1 MRRQLRLESKNRK
14 NASNK
19 KTPIIRTFVDRL
31 KKGIVKANFSVKANA
46 VTDEWKDQVNAIETA
61 VTWAYGSS
69 GMKDALSK
77 CIHSALL
84 NGNGYLKAKF
94 TTPKE
99 RMESIRNPDSREY
112 IKIENFYSKVEWV
125 SEFDLFYDPTL
136 SLKDQRFVV
145 YRSIKPMKSIL
156 EVIQYMDEKITPE
169 HLNYILQNPKPFS
182 TKDYNQVRLINYF

>member
-1 MRRQLRLESKNRK
+1 
-14 NASNK
+14 
-19 KTPIIRTFVDRL
+19 
-31 KKGIVKANFSVKANA
+31 
-46 VTDEWKDQVNAIETA
+46 
-61 VTWAYGSS
+61 
-69 GMKDALSK
+69 
-77 CIHSALL
+77 
-84 NGNGYLKAKF
+84 
-94 TTPKE
+94 
-99 RMESIRNPDSREY
+99 MESIRNPDSREY

>member
-1 MRRQLRLESKNRK
+1 
-14 NASNK
+14 
-19 KTPIIRTFVDRL
+19 
-31 KKGIVKANFSVKANA
+31 
-46 VTDEWKDQVNAIETA
+46 
-61 VTWAYGSS
+61 
-69 GMKDALSK
+69 MKDSLSK

-99 RMESIRNPDSREY
+99 RMESIKNPDSREY
-112 IKIENFYSKVEWV
+112 IKIENFYSKVEWI

-136 SLKDQRFVV
+136 PLKDQRFVV